1 VNAPDANAP
10 LSSASGEPGPAA
22 SGGRRWVTVRPPQ
35 VRPTVT
41 YTLIGLTVAVYLLQ
55 MASVYLFGGMDY
67 PAALGMKANQEILLG
82 QLWRLITPMFLHSN
96 SSLLH
101 IGFNMYALYAL
112 GPQLERFYG
121 HWRFLLLYLL
131 GGFAGNVASF
141 LLSPEYSLGASTAI
155 FGLIGAEGIFLYRHR
170 QMFGG
175 MAQRALVNIVIVAA
189 VNLIIGLSPG
199 IDNWG
204 HVGGL
209 LGGTLFAWFGGP
221 LMQVEADI
229 GSSLGSPGGSLKM
242 SDRREPGAVLAAGLL
257 VGLLF
262 AALAAVKFFLT

>member
-1 VNAPDANAP
+1 
-10 LSSASGEPGPAA
+10 
-22 SGGRRWVTVRPPQ
+22 
-35 VRPTVT
+35 
-41 YTLIGLTVAVYLLQ
+41 LIGLTVAVYLLQ
-55 MASVYLFGGMDY
+55 IASIYFFNGMDY
-67 PAALGMKANQEILLG
+67 PSALGVKANEGILLG
-82 QLWRLITPMFLHSN
+82 QFWRLITPMFLHSS

-101 IGFNMYALYAL
+101 IAFNMYALFAL

-121 HWRFLLLYLL
+121 HGRFLLLYLL

-155 FGLIGAEGIFLYRHR
+155 FGLIGAQGVFLYRHR

-175 MAQRALVNIVIVAA
+175 VAQRALINILVVAA

-221 LMQVEADI
+221 LMQVEADM
-229 GSSLGSPGGSLKM
+229 GAPLGSPGGSLKLI
-242 SDRREPGAVLAAGLL
+242 DRREPGAVLSAGLL

-262 AALAAVKFFLT
+262 AALAALKFFLPNL